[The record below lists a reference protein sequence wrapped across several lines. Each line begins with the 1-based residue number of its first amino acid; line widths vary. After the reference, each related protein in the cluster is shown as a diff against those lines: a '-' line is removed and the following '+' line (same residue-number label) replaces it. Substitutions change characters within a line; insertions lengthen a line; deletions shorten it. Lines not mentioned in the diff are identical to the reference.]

1 MVLSPTAPS
10 APPSEVEVTDMT
22 SSTITAQWG
31 EVPCIHQNGDI
42 TGYSVQYGVE
52 GSGNTQTQIATGN
65 GAEIPGLVTSTNY
78 TVQVAAITSAG
89 VGEYSDPPLIV
100 NTESTF
106 SCSFTTDTYMPFSS
120 FHSCNHFDH
129 SGCYH

>member
-1 MVLSPTAPS
+1 MCGTVGPS
-10 APPSEVEVTDMT
+10 APPIDVTADGAST
-22 SSTITAQWG
+22 TITVQWG
-31 EVPCIHQNGDI
+31 SVPCIHQNGAI

-52 GSGNTQTQIATGN
+52 GSGNTETLIFTGN
-65 GAEIPGLVTSTNY
+65 GAEIFGLVTSTNH

-106 SCSFTTDTYMPFSS
+106 CCSFSTAI
-120 FHSCNHFDH
+120 
-129 SGCYH
+129 